1 MKTNTRFGALV
12 AAILLGAVASMGC
25 HSPGS
30 RHERSTGQYI
40 DDKGLAK
47 DVRSALKNNPVYK
60 LDEVNVSAFRGTVQL
75 SGFVSIEDQQ
85 RRAGEIASDV
95 PGVQNVENNISLTP
109 GPLRQQ
115 ELSRQEAAER
125 EWRERQTDRAD
136 RAEDDPVADE

>member
-12 AAILLGAVASMGC
+12 AVILLGAVASMGC

-47 DVRSALKNNPVYK
+47 DVESALKNNPVYK

-85 RRAGEIASDV
+85 RRAGEIASEI
-95 PGVQNVENNISLTP
+95 PGVRSVENNISIKP
-109 GPLRQQ
+109 GPLRQR
-115 ELSRQEAAER
+115 EVLRQEE
-125 EWRERQTDRAD
+125 RERQSEERQTERAGD
-136 RAEDDPVADE
+136 GQAREE